1 MRVGI
6 FALTVDAE
14 AGGGYTI
21 ERDIVDALAQ
31 ETSSTKHDLFLFS
44 LSHTM
49 GSTSNLPVYR
59 IEQPKRPARLIR
71 AVWAWKRFSLMLFGG
86 AHSGPG
92 GSPEPDWLRGGV
104 SGSGADLVVC
114 LSPGFSPSPDV
125 PYFTIVWD
133 LQHRLQ
139 PWFPEVSAGE
149 EWTHRDQAYERTLG
163 RASRVIVGTAAGK
176 SEVSLFYRVP
186 EANIRVLRHPTPAFA
201 LEAGQPAAATEGTSR
216 GTARPYLFYPAQ
228 FWSHKDH
235 LTALRALR
243 ALRDRGLDIGLVFC
257 GGDQGNRS
265 WVEAECK
272 RLDLADDVEFEGFV
286 TRERLLAL
294 YRDAL
299 ALVYPSWF
307 GPENLP
313 PLEAFAL
320 GCPVVAARVSGSEEQ
335 LGDAALLF
343 EPGNEISLASAIER
357 LWSEHDL
364 RKRLVHAGRER
375 ALSFTPKHFA
385 QGLLQMIDEFEP
397 ARRCWAASKDGPN

>member
-6 FALTVDAE
+6 FALTMDA
-14 AGGGYTI
+14 ASGGGYTI

-31 ETSSTKHDLFLFS
+31 EAGATKHDLFLFS
-44 LSHTM
+44 LSHTKESA
-49 GSTSNLPVYR
+49 GSLPVYR

-71 AVWAWKRFSLMLFGG
+71 AAWAWKRFSSMLFGG
-86 AHSGPG
+86 AHPSSGG
-92 GSPEPDWLRGGV
+92 EPDWLR
-104 SGSGADLVVC
+104 SGIASSGADLVVC

-176 SEVSLFYRVP
+176 SEASLFYRIP
-186 EANIRVLRHPTPAFA
+186 EANIRVLPHPTPAFA
-201 LEAGQPAAATEGTSR
+201 LEAGRSATSTEGASR
-216 GTARPYLFYPAQ
+216 EKARPYLFYPAQ

-235 LTALRALR
+235 VTALRAVR

-265 WVEAECK
+265 WVEAECE
-272 RLDLADDVEFEGFV
+272 RLDLAGDVEFEGFV

-294 YRDAL
+294 YRDAF

-320 GCPVVAARVSGSEEQ
+320 GCPVVAARVAGSEEQ

-343 EPGNEISLASAIER
+343 EPGNEASLASAIES
-357 LWSEHDL
+357 LWSKQDL
-364 RKRLVHAGRER
+364 RRRLVQAGRDR

-385 QGLLQMIDEFEP
+385 QGLLQLIDEFEP
-397 ARRCWAASKDGPN
+397 ARRCWAASKDGRK